1 MFKSFEEHRDRFPFV
16 LTENFV
22 TEFRQLEETYR
33 PLRTE
38 SNWKQIIY
46 LQYCHASVNLFADF
60 LSRHVSEY
68 VEREEL
74 ALDPRSSKLQE
85 WHLYRIMDD
94 AVLYKKVAHIGV
106 DLVAMLESLLD
117 LNMALATDMSQ
128 KSQLSTLAAE
138 LRGCCRDVRQ
148 LLSRPTDALQ
158 ESLKYLDLSR
168 SMNETKSVQKL
179 TLLATIFLPPS
190 LSAGILSMQ
199 SRFKDL
205 GEVLYDF
212 VGVVVLLGFIA
223 VVLLAFFAVLTTI
236 REGESMLRGVKIYA
250 WYIRPVLQ
258 ISAVVILSTYFCLVL
273 SSFLVGMFKDV
284 VLGAKILGYGT
295 VAASFGPSTLAAVTG
310 LLVLSLKYIIS
321 WAKAFVSNFR
331 KQKQFNLEDGP
342 VSDDYTGAQ
351 KAESEVGSAEIKT
364 KSKIN
369 EREEGKTDVSSK
381 NNAPRPS
388 VQHESSHSTHPETDG
403 SGITHALAMSGI
415 LDTGIPSGISGA
427 RIRRA
432 QPL

>member
-16 LTENFV
+16 LTDNFV
-22 TEFRQLEETYR
+22 AGFRQLEETYH

-38 SNWKQIIY
+38 NNWKQIIC
-46 LQYCHASVNLFADF
+46 LQYYHASLNLFADF

-74 ALDPRSSKLQE
+74 ALDPRSSKLQD

-94 AVLYKKVAHIGV
+94 AVLYKKVAHIGA

-117 LNMALATDMSQ
+117 LNKALTSHESQ
-128 KSQLSTLAAE
+128 KDQLSALAAE
-138 LRGCCRDVRQ
+138 LHGCCKDVRH

-168 SMNETKSVQKL
+168 SMKETKSVQKL
-179 TLLATIFLPPS
+179 TVLATIFLPPS
-190 LSAGILSMQ
+190 LAAGILSMQ

-212 VGVVVLLGFIA
+212 FGVVVLLGFIA
-223 VVLLAFFAVLTTI
+223 VVLLVLFAILTAI

-250 WYIRPVLQ
+250 WYIRPVLE
-258 ISAVVILSTYFCLVL
+258 ISGAVILSTYFCLVL

-295 VAASFGPSTLAAVTG
+295 VAASFGPTTLTAVIAI
-310 LLVLSLKYIIS
+310 LVLSLKHIIG
-321 WAKAFVSNFR
+321 WVKACMSNFR
-331 KQKQFNLEDGP
+331 KQKQLNLEDGT
-342 VSDDYTGAQ
+342 VRDDRNEVK
-351 KAESEVGSAEIKT
+351 KAESEVGGTEVKT
-364 KSKIN
+364 KSKID
-369 EREEGKTDVSSK
+369 EQEEGRADMPSDNYSTR
-381 NNAPRPS
+381 PR
-388 VQHESSHSTHPETDG
+388 VQHESTHSTHPATDG

-415 LDTGIPSGISGA
+415 LDSGIPSGIAGA

-432 QPL
+432 RRL